1 MKLKLLKFNISNK
14 MLTTLYHNQYI
25 MSTQFEI
32 LLNLMEKKRIK
43 VDIKIKMWYN
53 ESVVYM
59 GDVYMKDVMKKSMEE
74 EFKKIK
80 SQFEN
85 IIQEEKTKCEKI
97 DKEYLERCEIIEKA
111 LSNGK
116 LKKEEIKNRKKEL
129 TQNLYDKVEIALKN
143 EFDSKSNELN
153 EEKKSIITKINQI
166 NNELYQLTN
175 KYNQDI
181 KNIEEKSIADKKELK
196 SKLTENETKKL
207 KKEYIIIPD
216 DKKEEIIKYIKLG
229 MIPFDVMS
237 ELQIAKANE
246 TMETILLEKI
256 FISENDNKVSVGR
269 EYEKNVNEKISLKK
283 ELLIKI
289 DEINKEIEQLEKD
302 YENNK
307 KQINKY
313 NTKDKLER

>member
-1 MKLKLLKFNISNK
+1 
-14 MLTTLYHNQYI
+14 
-25 MSTQFEI
+25 
-32 LLNLMEKKRIK
+32 
-43 VDIKIKMWYN
+43 
-53 ESVVYM
+53 
-59 GDVYMKDVMKKSMEE
+59 
-74 EFKKIK
+74 
-80 SQFEN
+80 
-85 IIQEEKTKCEKI
+85 
-97 DKEYLERCEIIEKA
+97 
-111 LSNGK
+111 
-116 LKKEEIKNRKKEL
+116 
-129 TQNLYDKVEIALKN
+129 
-143 EFDSKSNELN
+143 
-153 EEKKSIITKINQI
+153 
-166 NNELYQLTN
+166 
-175 KYNQDI
+175 
-181 KNIEEKSIADKKELK
+181 
-196 SKLTENETKKL
+196 
-207 KKEYIIIPD
+207 
-216 DKKEEIIKYIKLG
+216 